1 MIDFDSNNVVINK
14 HIFGIHK
21 IHQGINNFQHGQNT
35 RQAKIVSMSPKFNK
49 SALVDSREL

>member
-21 IHQGINNFQHGQNT
+21 THQGINNFRHGQNI
-35 RQAKIVSMSPKFNK
+35 RQAKIVSMSHKFNK
-49 SALVDSREL
+49 SALVDFREL